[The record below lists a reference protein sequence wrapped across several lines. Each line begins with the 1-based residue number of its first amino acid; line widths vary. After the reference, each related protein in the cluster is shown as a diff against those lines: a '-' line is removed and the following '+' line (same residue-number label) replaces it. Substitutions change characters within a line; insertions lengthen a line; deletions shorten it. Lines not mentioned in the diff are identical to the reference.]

1 MPPGILYTGDA
12 AMGASA
18 AMRSRSQ
25 ITNSR
30 SPLRGRWGIEL
41 ISDLIS
47 AAIKVYY
54 RLRPVLE
61 PVAAGCTTI

>member
-1 MPPGILYTGDA
+1 
-12 AMGASA
+12 MGASA

-30 SPLRGRWGIEL
+30 SLLRDRWGIKL

-47 AAIKVYY
+47 ALIKVFY

-61 PVAAGCTTI
+61 PVAAGYTTI